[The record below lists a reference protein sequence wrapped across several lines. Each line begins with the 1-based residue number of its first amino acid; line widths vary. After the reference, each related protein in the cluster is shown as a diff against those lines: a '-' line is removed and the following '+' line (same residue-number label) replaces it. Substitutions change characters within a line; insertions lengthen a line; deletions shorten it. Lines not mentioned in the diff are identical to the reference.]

1 MHDIAFLAARVMLAV
16 IFILSGFG
24 KLMAVAGIAG
34 MLQKAGMPQP
44 QMLGYAVG
52 ILELVA
58 GILVLVGFFTRWAA
72 LALAAFT
79 IATIFVAHNF
89 WVFEGQQYMAQRT
102 QALKNIAMA
111 GGLLLLAFTGPGGL
125 SVDARTRRASWR

>member
-58 GILVLVGFFTRWAA
+58 GFLSGRVFTRWAA

-79 IATIFVAHNF
+79 IATIFVAPTL
-89 WVFEGQQYMAQRT
+89 GLRRRYMAPR
-102 QALKNIAMA
+102 
-111 GGLLLLAFTGPGGL
+111 PGIKI
-125 SVDARTRRASWR
+125 